1 MSMFLKMMSGYNLPD
16 ENNAKPCTILPL
28 SDKCKVD
35 FGRDEYG
42 APVVTV
48 TYEDGTIESYHPDGN
63 TYLTEDRRTIAAYAY
78 SEYVA
83 PDRRMAVDVTVKDLK
98 RYDDYAQ
105 FATNN
110 RIMHF
115 LSVLAGVPRGCSI
128 TRKCRLSVD
137 DRISAS
143 VVDKLSEFIADMGYC
158 FIGYTTTNAFPD
170 KATKKEAV
178 YVLEFG
184 VLVK

>member
-1 MSMFLKMMSGYNLPD
+1 MSIYLKMMSGYDLPD
-16 ENNAKPCTILPL
+16 ENNAKPCTVLPL
-28 SDKCKVD
+28 SDKCKID

-48 TYEDGTIESYHPDGN
+48 AYEDGTIESYHPEGN
-63 TYLTEDRRTIAAYAY
+63 TYLTEDRRTIAAYSY
-78 SEYVA
+78 SEYVS
-83 PDRRMAVDVTVKDLK
+83 PGRRMTVESVMKDLK

-110 RIMHF
+110 RIVHF
-115 LSVLAGVPRGCSI
+115 LSVLSSVPRGQNI

-137 DRISAS
+137 DRVI
-143 VVDKLSEFIADMGYC
+143 VNDVDKLNDFIADMGYC
-158 FIGYTTTNAFPD
+158 FVGYTTTNSVSD
-170 KATKKEAV
+170 KAVKKENV
-178 YVLEFG
+178 HVLEFA

>member
-1 MSMFLKMMSGYNLPD
+1 MSMFLKMMSGYDLPD
-16 ENNAKPCTILPL
+16 ENNAKPCTVLPL
-28 SDKCKVD
+28 SNKCKID

-48 TYEDGTIESYHPDGN
+48 AYEDGTIDSYHPEGN
-63 TYLTEDRRTIAAYAY
+63 TYLTEDRRTIAAFSY
-78 SEYVA
+78 SEYVS
-83 PDRRMAVDVTVKDLK
+83 PGRRMTVESTMKDLK

-110 RIMHF
+110 RIVHF
-115 LSVLAGVPRGCSI
+115 LSVLSGVPRGQNI

-137 DRISAS
+137 DR
-143 VVDKLSEFIADMGYC
+143 VVVNDVDKLNDFIADMGYC
-158 FIGYTTTNAFPD
+158 FVGYTTTNSVSD
-170 KATKKEAV
+170 KAVKKENV
-178 YVLEFG
+178 HVLEFA

>member
-1 MSMFLKMMSGYNLPD
+1 MSIFLKMMSGYNLPD

-28 SDKCKVD
+28 SDKCKIE

-42 APVVTV
+42 APVVNV

-78 SEYVA
+78 TEYVA
-83 PDRRMAVDVTVKDLK
+83 PGRRMAVEVAMKDLK
-98 RYDDYAQ
+98 RYGDYAQ

-110 RIMHF
+110 QIAHF
-115 LSVLAGVPRGCSI
+115 LSVLSGVPRGCSI

-137 DRISAS
+137 DRID
-143 VVDKLSEFIADMGYC
+143 VNDVDKLSDFIADMGYC
-158 FIGYTTTNAFPD
+158 FVGYTTTDPA
-170 KATKKEAV
+170 KGEAT
-178 YVLEFG
+178 YVLEFA

>member
-1 MSMFLKMMSGYNLPD
+1 MSMFLKMMSGYDLPD

-28 SDKCKVD
+28 SDKCKID

-48 TYEDGTIESYHPDGN
+48 AYEDGTIESYHPDGN

-78 SEYVA
+78 TEYVA
-83 PDRRMAVDVTVKDLK
+83 PGRRMAVEVTMKDLK

-110 RIMHF
+110 QIAHF
-115 LSVLAGVPRGCSI
+115 LTVLSSVPRGCGI

-137 DRISAS
+137 DRIGAS
-143 VVDKLSEFIADMGYC
+143 VIDKLSEFIVDMGYC
-158 FIGYTTTNAFPD
+158 FVGYTTTNPMD
-170 KATKKEAV
+170 DEAI
-178 YVLEFG
+178 YVLEFA